1 MEYTGIWIEILSI
14 LITSIILAM
23 KLSRSPSAIQDKID
37 TEDKVKREP
46 ELIEKSMQIELNI
59 Q

>member
-23 KLSRSPSAIQDKID
+23 KLSRSPSAI
-37 TEDKVKREP
+37 
-46 ELIEKSMQIELNI
+46 
-59 Q
+59 